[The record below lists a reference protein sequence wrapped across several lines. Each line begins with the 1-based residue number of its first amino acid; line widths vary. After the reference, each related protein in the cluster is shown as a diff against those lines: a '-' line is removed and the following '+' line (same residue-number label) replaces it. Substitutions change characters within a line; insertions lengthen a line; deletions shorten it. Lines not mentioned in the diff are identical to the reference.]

1 MSKGSGKSTSN
12 KIINQDQQEVASGKQ
27 NMRAACQKDK
37 LEIKFFGGP
46 VKTSDVTLTLNVKL
60 S

>member
-37 LEIKFFGGP
+37 LLYCAPIARA
-46 VKTSDVTLTLNVKL
+46 S

>member
-27 NMRAACQKDK
+27 NMRAACQKDNM
-37 LEIKFFGGP
+37 EIKFFGP
-46 VKTSDVTLTLNVKL
+46 C
-60 S
+60 

>member
-27 NMRAACQKDK
+27 NMIAACQKDK
-37 LEIKFFGGP
+37 LEIKFFFEP
-46 VKTSDVTLTLNVKL
+46 C
-60 S
+60 